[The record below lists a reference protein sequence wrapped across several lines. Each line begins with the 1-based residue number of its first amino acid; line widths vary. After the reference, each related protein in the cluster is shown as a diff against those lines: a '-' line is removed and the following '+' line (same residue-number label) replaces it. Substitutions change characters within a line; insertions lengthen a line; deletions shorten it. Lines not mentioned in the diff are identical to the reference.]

1 MYIYICIC
9 IHIYIHI
16 YVPLVNSGT
25 EQIVGGEGREGGG
38 VGEVAPHIQ
47 GEFAEEN
54 QEEGGEGAR
63 FL

>member
-1 MYIYICIC
+1 MYTY
-9 IHIYIHI
+9 IYIHI